1 MGSGKGL
8 LGRKEGIQTDCEELV
23 PFIMTTVGCVPLW
36 VSSEWRERWENSSS
50 AGSLPVPASAP
61 GLEAAPGLPL
71 WTATPATQNPR
82 PQSPEI

>member
-36 VSSEWRERWENSSS
+36 VSSERRERWEN
-50 AGSLPVPASAP
+50 ASKDEM
-61 GLEAAPGLPL
+61 GLKQTNKQTNKHKRNLGCLVL
-71 WTATPATQNPR
+71 GK
-82 PQSPEI
+82 